1 MKRTSNWVKV
11 SYLSG
16 QYTQRDIPNSEWV
29 DSSSSPLILMHIVH
43 TLTDDD
49 LDILIRHFIF
59 RMCLSILSSYK
70 VIIIPKAPDYST
82 ILNPPTHTDTII
94 SSFDIVE
101 IFRRL
106 NIDKSSVMSNY
117 QDKVSSLKWHLTSS
131 SGPNG
136 QAVWNSHIDA
146 KALINDIHLFSTLVD
161 FSNLFGTDHLLE
173 SLYALESSSD
183 EFLKLRGSRPKHSK
197 LHHIFEKGNKCRVIA
212 IADYFTQEALT
223 PLHDVLA
230 QIVSQIPTDGTFS
243 QDKAFSRL
251 LDMSRSSSS
260 VMYSYDLSAA
270 TDRLPISLSERIISE
285 LFTLEHGKLWRALLT
300 ERVFIDNYGNKITY
314 NTGQGMGLKTSFPI
328 LALTHHCIVQQA
340 AILSGF
346 TIAFQDYSILGDDIV
361 INDKNVSRNYYKLIS
376 ELGLQISEHKSITPN
391 IISNGFEFASRLGL
405 DGIELS
411 PLPVKLMSK
420 IISEPEFSADLQNEL
435 SRRSL
440 LSSESFWLFMSVLL
454 PKTALT
460 DLAKLN
466 GLPTILSGLHSPN
479 LPIEASALD
488 YRNWSKEIGI
498 SESDVINYYN
508 YCVVSE
514 SLIKLDRI
522 LKKSV
527 SLESLI
533 SESMLDKGYNLSSTV
548 SHKGTEITLLEF
560 VERDLSNDIFF
571 KEHPVKKIM
580 SQEGLRMS
588 DLLSD
593 IMSGNVTL
601 TAKAITK
608 LVNSLHSS
616 ITDIRF
622 TPDTDITISL
632 RRRLLE
638 KVFSLLK
645 NSVRDRKDRPVISQ
659 TFNFTSINQMWL
671 IKVGLGIRLQISP
684 IIKNTITS
692 RIESKMKLTD
702 TFRNVKF

>member
-1 MKRTSNWVKV
+1 
-11 SYLSG
+11 
-16 QYTQRDIPNSEWV
+16 
-29 DSSSSPLILMHIVH
+29 
-43 TLTDDD
+43 
-49 LDILIRHFIF
+49 
-59 RMCLSILSSYK
+59 
-70 VIIIPKAPDYST
+70 
-82 ILNPPTHTDTII
+82 
-94 SSFDIVE
+94 
-101 IFRRL
+101 
-106 NIDKSSVMSNY
+106 
-117 QDKVSSLKWHLTSS
+117 
-131 SGPNG
+131 
-136 QAVWNSHIDA
+136 
-146 KALINDIHLFSTLVD
+146 
-161 FSNLFGTDHLLE
+161 
-173 SLYALESSSD
+173 
-183 EFLKLRGSRPKHSK
+183 
-197 LHHIFEKGNKCRVIA
+197 
-212 IADYFTQEALT
+212 
-223 PLHDVLA
+223 
-230 QIVSQIPTDGTFS
+230 
-243 QDKAFSRL
+243 
-251 LDMSRSSSS
+251 
-260 VMYSYDLSAA
+260 
-270 TDRLPISLSERIISE
+270 
-285 LFTLEHGKLWRALLT
+285 
-300 ERVFIDNYGNKITY
+300 
-314 NTGQGMGLKTSFPI
+314 
-328 LALTHHCIVQQA
+328 
-340 AILSGF
+340 
-346 TIAFQDYSILGDDIV
+346 
-361 INDKNVSRNYYKLIS
+361 
-376 ELGLQISEHKSITPN
+376 
-391 IISNGFEFASRLGL
+391 
-405 DGIELS
+405 
-411 PLPVKLMSK
+411 
-420 IISEPEFSADLQNEL
+420 
-435 SRRSL
+435 
-440 LSSESFWLFMSVLL
+440 MSVLL

-548 SHKGTEITLLEF
+548 SHKGTDITLLEF

-580 SQEGLRMS
+580 LQEGLRMS

-671 IKVGLGIRLQISP
+671 IKVGIGIRLQISP

-692 RIESKMKLTD
+692 RVESKMKLTD